1 MLNAWALGAGGSL
14 ITRTMVYELGAM
26 GESGVSKALQILHK
40 ELDVSMAHAITPISE
55 TSIEQF
61 WSLALFE
68 RHCEEKTM
76 KIDF

>member
-1 MLNAWALGAGGSL
+1 MIARA
-14 ITRTMVYELGAM
+14 MVYELGAM
-26 GESGVSKALQILHK
+26 GEAGVSKAWQVLDE
-40 ELDVSMAHAITPISE
+40 ELGVWMAHAVTPISE

-76 KIDF
+76 KIGF